1 MKAGTLLREPLLHF
15 FVLGVLLF
23 LLYGLVQGPSGP
35 ADDEII
41 VDQARIESLV
51 ANFEKTW
58 RRRPSD
64 EELQNLVDAWV
75 REEILYREGLA
86 VGFDRNDPII
96 RRRVAQKMSFVA
108 DGMVP
113 DKPSD
118 AELEQWLQDNLAEYQ
133 IPATYSLQ
141 QVYIDPQRHADDL
154 DSFLK
159 ETLEALQRGN
169 DPESLGDSSLLLAAV
184 DAASSHDLARIFGSV
199 FVEGLAEIAPG
210 EWSGPVES
218 GYGLHFVKISAHT
231 PARSPQLDEVRAA
244 VERDLLNARTSQINE
259 SFYAALRER
268 YTVRMEVQ
276 QAND

>member
-1 MKAGTLLREPLLHF
+1 MVVMPSHYESF
-15 FVLGVLLF
+15 
-23 LLYGLVQGPSGP
+23 GLV
-35 ADDEII
+35 A
-41 VDQARIESLV
+41 
-51 ANFEKTW
+51 
-58 RRRPSD
+58 
-64 EELQNLVDAWV
+64 
-75 REEILYREGLA
+75 
-86 VGFDRNDPII
+86 
-96 RRRVAQKMSFVA
+96 
-108 DGMVP
+108 
-113 DKPSD
+113 
-118 AELEQWLQDNLAEYQ
+118 
-133 IPATYSLQ
+133 
-141 QVYIDPQRHADDL
+141 
-154 DSFLK
+154 
-159 ETLEALQRGN
+159 LEALQRGN

-276 QAND
+276 QPND

>member
-1 MKAGTLLREPLLHF
+1 M
-15 FVLGVLLF
+15 
-23 LLYGLVQGPSGP
+23 
-35 ADDEII
+35 
-41 VDQARIESLV
+41 ARI
-51 ANFEKTW
+51 
-58 RRRPSD
+58 
-64 EELQNLVDAWV
+64 

-86 VGFDRNDPII
+86 VGFDRNDPVI

-184 DAASSHDLARIFGSV
+184 EAASSHDVARIFGSV

-218 GYGLHFVKISAHT
+218 GYGLHYVKISAHT

-244 VERDLLNARTSQINE
+244 VERDLLNDRMSQINE

-276 QAND
+276 QPND